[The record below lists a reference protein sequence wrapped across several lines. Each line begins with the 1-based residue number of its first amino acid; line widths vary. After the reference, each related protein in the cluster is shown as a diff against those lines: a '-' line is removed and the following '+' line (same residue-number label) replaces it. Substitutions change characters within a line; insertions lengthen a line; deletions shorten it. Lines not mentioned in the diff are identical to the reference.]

1 MLVVRTGEHD
11 LLSIARAIFEPRQ
24 WPTVASLVLS
34 KRTVPS
40 TLGRSAMRVLEDTLA
55 KGLVRML
62 GREAARAGVA
72 LPRPPQLRFTG
83 TSFRLVGWLL
93 REPLGAETAAP
104 LLAMEPPSLADQL
117 LALAAH
123 DLVEDCAAA
132 CSVLEQPAFENAPL
146 ARLYAVDRLA
156 TRPSVDASGLSSGD
170 LAVTASLLR
179 TRIAARWARMERAK
193 AHVPAPS
200 ARAIVGRA
208 QARLLADVVP
218 AVIAARRLDPI
229 FFLLDGIAAVVRAG
243 ETPWGAG
250 LHPGASLS
258 ARTEA
263 RRLEVAPLRAVGEL
277 AEAYARLRLVGFVDD
292 DYDEARTLA
301 RALAPYEDVFAKAA
315 AIVHAADDLP
325 LPGRAPTSSAGSPMS
340 RAYRIRISET
350 LERIV
355 HVEDGVATTLE
366 VLPILPRERM
376 TELLAREL
384 TAAGLTVDDGI
395 ARRTTTSAEGDVT
408 LTVDVA
414 TGEVTVRVER
424 GEEIRLSAE
433 HERVVATPGAEA
445 EARLRAEV
453 QGKLERDAERAADEA
468 RQKATARLEAELRDA
483 RVELDRVVHR
493 VTAAALKEKAAQLGD
508 VEEIVEDEAAG
519 VLTIRVRV

>member
-1 MLVVRTGEHD
+1 
-11 LLSIARAIFEPRQ
+11 
-24 WPTVASLVLS
+24 
-34 KRTVPS
+34 
-40 TLGRSAMRVLEDTLA
+40 
-55 KGLVRML
+55 
-62 GREAARAGVA
+62 
-72 LPRPPQLRFTG
+72 
-83 TSFRLVGWLL
+83 
-93 REPLGAETAAP
+93 
-104 LLAMEPPSLADQL
+104 
-117 LALAAH
+117 
-123 DLVEDCAAA
+123 
-132 CSVLEQPAFENAPL
+132 
-146 ARLYAVDRLA
+146 
-156 TRPSVDASGLSSGD
+156 
-170 LAVTASLLR
+170 
-179 TRIAARWARMERAK
+179 
-193 AHVPAPS
+193 
-200 ARAIVGRA
+200 
-208 QARLLADVVP
+208 
-218 AVIAARRLDPI
+218 
-229 FFLLDGIAAVVRAG
+229 
-243 ETPWGAG
+243 
-250 LHPGASLS
+250 
-258 ARTEA
+258 
-263 RRLEVAPLRAVGEL
+263 
-277 AEAYARLRLVGFVDD
+277 
-292 DYDEARTLA
+292 
-301 RALAPYEDVFAKAA
+301 
-315 AIVHAADDLP
+315 
-325 LPGRAPTSSAGSPMS
+325 MS